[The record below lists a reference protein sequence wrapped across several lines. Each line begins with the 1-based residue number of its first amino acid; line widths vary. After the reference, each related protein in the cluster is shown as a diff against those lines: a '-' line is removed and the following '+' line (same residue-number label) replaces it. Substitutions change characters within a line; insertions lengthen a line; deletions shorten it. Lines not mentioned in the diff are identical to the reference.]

1 MGCDY
6 LVCEKCVKVLKNYGF
21 LQCVFCIELL
31 PVCEECFDV
40 DKNKFA
46 NYKDSVIKLLN
57 INNKEDPGLI
67 ICDNCI
73 KAYVNI
79 DDLDMIDIFDN
90 FDNYDIDKISL
101 DKNIFNLKKN
111 LK

>member
-1 MGCDY
+1 MDY
-6 LVCEKCVKVLKNYGF
+6 NYLNCKKCVKVLSGDGF
-21 LQCVFCIELL
+21 LQCAMCIEHLA
-31 PVCEECFDV
+31 VCEECFDV

-73 KAYVNI
+73 KAYIDI
-79 DDLDMIDIFDN
+79 DDIDNTDIFDN
-90 FDNYDIDKISL
+90 FDHYDIDKISL
-101 DKNIFNLKKN
+101 DKKIFNFKKI
-111 LK
+111 